1 LFDLL
6 PLLKNE
12 IIGEGNFGAD
22 YVRLSFK
29 NGSFLDIMSP
39 INSTRGNRATAGIID
54 EFRQKIFIYNT
65 KIVEFS
71 LLKFTFIMR

>member
-1 LFDLL
+1 MFDLL

-65 KIVEFS
+65 KIVEF
-71 LLKFTFIMR
+71 FIMDII